1 MKNKIKKLVA
11 IAACVAITSAVLPG
25 CQNIND
31 PGSSH
36 GGAATGNVSV
46 DLTGKKNGRGA
57 YLKRDI
63 EVVEMAQKT
72 KQLEKFLEVNVPDEV
87 YEELKRNINN

>member
-1 MKNKIKKLVA
+1 MKQKKIPMRT
-11 IAACVAITSAVLPG
+11 CVITKERYPKGDLIRVVRET
-25 CQNIND
+25 N
-31 PGSSH
+31 
-36 GGAATGNVSV
+36 GNVSV

-57 YLKRDI
+57 YLKKDI
-63 EVVEMAQKT
+63 EVIELAEKT